1 MVVAW
6 ELQVAVVAA
15 VAEEVVVVV
24 VVEADLLAALRI
36 LQAKTKRYTCKRS
49 IFATQLHQYR
59 QLRNKQLGLGEKK
72 KQLKKTHHAFQSPIF
87 QNWFILSGF

>member
-72 KQLKKTHHAFQSPIF
+72 
-87 QNWFILSGF
+87 NN